1 VKALCLARIR
11 FAALRRFSW
20 PRRPPDPR
28 APEQAFS
35 STRAAQRPF
44 PKGPEMAR
52 KKTPETNAAAQ
63 RRLTEEML
71 NLGHTIDKQQ
81 SGSPK
86 RLEMLRA
93 QASLSDQREALR
105 STRV

>member
-1 VKALCLARIR
+1 
-11 FAALRRFSW
+11 
-20 PRRPPDPR
+20 
-28 APEQAFS
+28 
-35 STRAAQRPF
+35 
-44 PKGPEMAR
+44 MAR
-52 KKTPETNAAAQ
+52 KKMPETNAAAQ

-86 RLEMLRA
+86 RLEMLRH